1 MPNAPND
8 ERKLLTFTLQTRALG
23 NDEDLDKRLSRWST
37 LEKFF
42 REVLHGP
49 DFTNTTIVEVD
60 KSRLNIQ

>member
-1 MPNAPND
+1 MPNPPND
-8 ERKLLTFTLQTRALG
+8 ERKLLTFTLQTRALE
-23 NDEDLDKRLSRWST
+23 NDEDPDKQLSPWHT
-37 LEKFF
+37 FEKIF